1 MKKILLVVEKSTD
14 DHLWGRVDFED
25 NLIVDD
31 APSLPQLQKKMKDL
45 LHDFHDL
52 KPATVDFEV
61 AYDLGALFDVKK
73 YLNLS
78 ELASRLGINRS
89 LMAQYASGTK
99 YPSLER
105 AQKIEEAIH
114 ELGRDLLEIKLAL
127 NGQDLKKS
135 KTIAARKK
143 SKQKTKA

>member
-1 MKKILLVVEKSTD
+1 MKKILLVVEKSAD

-25 NLIVDD
+25 NVIIDD

-52 KPATVDFEV
+52 KPATVDFEI
-61 AYDLGALFDVKK
+61 AYALEAVFTEKK

-78 ELASRLGINRS
+78 ELASRVGINRS
-89 LMAQYASGTK
+89 LLAQYAAGIK
-99 YPSLER
+99 FPSLER

-114 ELGRDLLEIKLAL
+114 DLGRDLLEIKLAL
-127 NGQDLKKS
+127 NGQDLKRS
-135 KTIAARKK
+135 KTITARNKK
-143 SKQKTKA
+143 KQKTKV

>member
-31 APSLPQLQKKMKDL
+31 APTLPLLQKKMKGL

-52 KPATVDFEV
+52 KPATFDFEV
-61 AYDLGALFDVKK
+61 AYDLGALFDEKK

-89 LMAQYASGTK
+89 LMAQYAAGIK
-99 YPSLER
+99 FPSLER
-105 AQKIEEAIH
+105 AKTIEKAIH
-114 ELGRDLLEIKLAL
+114 DLGRDLLEVKLAL
-127 NGQDLKKS
+127 NGQDLRRS
-135 KTIAARKK
+135 KTATARKK
-143 SKQKTKA
+143 TKQKTKM